1 MSSRVDSVNPRPC
14 IVWFTGLSGAGKTT
28 IAQVVKQVLAAH
40 GQPVFLLDGDSIR
53 KGLSSDLGFSA
64 VDRSENLRRAAHVAA
79 LVADAGFVVLAAFIT
94 PTRAD
99 RAMVRTQ
106 LVGYR
111 FIEVFVDTELA
122 VAEARDPKGLY
133 WRARRG
139 EIPNFTGISA
149 PFEVPD
155 SPEICLK
162 TKLRSVDEL
171 AALVVDEV
179 IAGGTRIGA
188 ARRGRGSIA

>member
-1 MSSRVDSVNPRPC
+1 MSSPIDSVDPRPC

-79 LVADAGFVVLAAFIT
+79 LAADAGFVVLAAFIT

-99 RAMVRTQ
+99 RAMVRAQ
-106 LVGYR
+106 LAGYR
-111 FIEVFVDTELA
+111 FIEAFVDTELA

-133 WRARRG
+133 RRARRG

-149 PFEVPD
+149 PFDVPD
-155 SPEICLK
+155 SPEMRLE
-162 TKLRSVDEL
+162 TRLRSVDEL

-179 IAGGTRIGA
+179 FAGSTQTVSPRHGGGCI
-188 ARRGRGSIA
+188 I